1 MASGASWAD
10 AWGPG
15 VTAGPPRGNGR
26 NGLVQ
31 DPDGRR
37 WKAWEIVAVVL
48 GFLIFWP
55 IGLAFLL
62 FKLWG
67 GRAMAWKR
75 EHGHEFSWGCGRRHH
90 SARDGLRGTTGNFAF
105 EEYKAAELERLEK
118 ERQRLADEQRAF
130 GEFLEEL
137 KRSKDREEFDRF
149 MARRRA
155 ARQGDPSHAESR
167 PGETGGPA
175 TA

>member
-15 VTAGPPRGNGR
+15 VTAGPPRATAGK
-26 NGLVQ
+26 GLVR

-37 WKAWEIVAVVL
+37 WKGWEIAAVIL

-55 IGLAFLL
+55 IGLAFLV

-75 EHGHEFSWGCGRRHH
+75 EHGHEFSWACGRRHR
-90 SARDGLRGTTGNFAF
+90 STRDGLRASTGNSAF
-105 EEYKAAELERLEK
+105 EEYKAAELERLER

-149 MARRRA
+149 MARRRE
-155 ARQGDPSHAESR
+155 ARSDGPR
-167 PGETGGPA
+167 PDETGGPA